1 MQRRAAPHHSR
12 GFTLFEAV
20 LVIMLTGIVGVM
32 VSGFVRQP
40 IDAYVDL
47 GRRAELTDA
56 ADLALRRMARELR
69 SALPN
74 SVRVDA
80 TGNYLEFLP
89 VRSAGR
95 YRAAVTTA
103 GTGNILDFGSTSDAS
118 FEVLGPAVAA
128 QAGDQLV
135 VHNLGLPGADAY
147 EGTSRRALTTTGGTF
162 STLGYTVGATQ
173 FPYAS
178 PNQRFHIIGAPVSFG
193 CTPVAGGAGSLRR
206 YAGYAIQNI
215 QPTGALAAQTGANN
229 ALLTGSVA
237 ACTFTYSAATTTR
250 NAMVTLRLTLTSS
263 GESINLLQQVQV
275 EGSP

>member
-1 MQRRAAPHHSR
+1 MQRRAAPHHAR

-103 GTGNILDFGSTSDAS
+103 GTGNILDFGSPSDAS

-237 ACTFTYSAATTTR
+237 ACTFAYSAATTTR
-250 NAMVTLRLTLTSS
+250 NAIVTLRLTLTSS